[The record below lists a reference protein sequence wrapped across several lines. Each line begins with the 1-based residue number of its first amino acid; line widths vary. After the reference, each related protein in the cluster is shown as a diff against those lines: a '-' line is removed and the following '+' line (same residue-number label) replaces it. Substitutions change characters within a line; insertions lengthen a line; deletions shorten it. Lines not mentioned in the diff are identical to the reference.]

1 MVNVLSLPD
10 DLLGRLAYP
19 EGWHDFQWWITLR
32 LGFQAP
38 EMGLTGPGERGLID
52 LNSNEGSVQACPDL
66 IWEIPVQKL
75 RGLPT
80 HGGRDMKE
88 RTERIMRRA
97 ACVMGAGKGTLVL
110 LMLAGAMI
118 SRQANAVDLPRNEA
132 GVTGS
137 FDTTLSV
144 GAAVRTGDRDDRLIG
159 LANGGSAYSINGDNG
174 NLNYDKGDLVSTNV
188 KVTHELLLEWKN
200 FGFFGRAFYFY
211 DHAVM
216 NRETDRTPLS
226 NDAEELV
233 GRDIVLRDAYV
244 SGDFDISGAPVS
256 VRAGNQ
262 VMSWGESVFIRNG
275 VNSINPVDASK
286 FRIAG
291 AELRDGLVPIPAI
304 NVKAGIGEN
313 LSFEAFY
320 QLAWVNTEIEP
331 EGTFFSTRDHVSPGG
346 RFAHLGFGLPGRAT
360 DDPPGSCATP
370 PICANVPRG
379 NDREAGDGGQFG
391 LALRYFS
398 PALNGTEFGL
408 YYARIHSRL
417 PLVSGRTGTLAGV
430 GAGDYA
436 GTMRYFREFPEDI
449 DIFGASFNTEIGATG
464 FALQGEVSYRRD
476 QPLQIDDVE
485 ILFSAL
491 SPLRNVPV
499 PQLARA
505 GAAFGQ
511 SQLGAR
517 GFDEEITGFRRKD
530 VVQAQ
535 MAVSKILGPRLGA
548 DGLIFLVEVGFTHV
562 RDMED
567 KSELRYDGPGTT
579 TSANPFFTAAGIQ
592 PATQDGGFADP
603 FSWGYRAIARATY
616 NNAIGPVNLTP
627 QVSFSHDVNG
637 TAPAPI
643 GNFVENRKTI
653 TLSIGANYL
662 NSWRASISYTNSFDG
677 GGFNLVNDRD
687 YLQFAA
693 SYSF

>member
-1 MVNVLSLPD
+1 
-10 DLLGRLAYP
+10 
-19 EGWHDFQWWITLR
+19 
-32 LGFQAP
+32 
-38 EMGLTGPGERGLID
+38 
-52 LNSNEGSVQACPDL
+52 
-66 IWEIPVQKL
+66 
-75 RGLPT
+75 
-80 HGGRDMKE
+80 MKE

-97 ACVMGAGKGTLVL
+97 ACAIGAGKGAVVL

-118 SRQANAVDLPRNEA
+118 ARPANAVDLPRSEA

-144 GAAVRTGDRDDRLIG
+144 GAAVRAGDRDDRLIG
-159 LANGGSAYSINGDNG
+159 VANGGSAYSINGDNG
-174 NLNYDKGDLVSTNV
+174 NLNYDKGDLVSANV

-211 DHAVM
+211 DQAVM
-216 NRETDRTPLS
+216 NRETERTPLS
-226 NDAEELV
+226 SDAEELV

-244 SGDFDISGAPVS
+244 SGDFDFSGAPVS

-275 VNSINPVDASK
+275 VNSINPVDVSK

-291 AELRDGLVPIPAI
+291 AEVRDGLVPIPAI
-304 NVKAGIGEN
+304 NVKAGIGGN

-346 RFAHLGFGLPGRAT
+346 RLAYLGFGLPGRAT
-360 DDPPGSCATP
+360 DDPPGPCASP
-370 PICANVPRG
+370 PICANVPRAG
-379 NDREAGDGGQFG
+379 DREARDGGQFG

-398 PALNGTEFGL
+398 PALNGAEFGF
-408 YYARIHSRL
+408 YFTRIHSRL
-417 PLVSGRTGTLAGV
+417 PVVSGRTGTVTGV
-430 GAGDYA
+430 AVAGDYA

-449 DIFGASFNTEIGATG
+449 DIYGASFNTEIGATG
-464 FALQGEVSYRRD
+464 FALQGEVSYRRG

-491 SPLRNVPV
+491 SPLRAVDPR
-499 PQLARA
+499 L
-505 GAAFGQ
+505 AAFGQ
-511 SQLGAR
+511 SQLGPR

-548 DGLIFLVEVGFTHV
+548 NGLVFLVEAGFTHV

-567 KSELRYDGPGTT
+567 KSELRYDGPGTS
-579 TSANPFFTAAGIQ
+579 TSGNPFYTAAMIQ
-592 PATQDGGFADP
+592 PATQEDGFADP

-627 QVSFSHDVNG
+627 QISFSHDVNG

-653 TLSIGANYL
+653 TLSLGANYL
-662 NSWRASISYTNSFDG
+662 NSWRAGISYTNSFDG
-677 GGFNLVNDRD
+677 GGFNLLNDRD
-687 YLQFAA
+687 FLQFAV

>member
-1 MVNVLSLPD
+1 
-10 DLLGRLAYP
+10 
-19 EGWHDFQWWITLR
+19 
-32 LGFQAP
+32 
-38 EMGLTGPGERGLID
+38 
-52 LNSNEGSVQACPDL
+52 
-66 IWEIPVQKL
+66 
-75 RGLPT
+75 
-80 HGGRDMKE
+80 MKE

-97 ACVMGAGKGTLVL
+97 ACVMVAGKGTLVL

-118 SRQANAVDLPRNEA
+118 AQQANAVDLPRNEA

-144 GAAVRTGDRDDRLIG
+144 GAAVRAGDRDDRLIG

-174 NLNYDKGDLVSTNV
+174 NLNYDKGELVSANV

-244 SGDFDISGAPVS
+244 SGDFDVSGAPVS

-275 VNSINPVDASK
+275 VNSINPVDVSR

-320 QLAWVNTEIEP
+320 QLDWVNTEIEP

-346 RFAHLGFGLPGRAT
+346 RFAHLRFGLPGAAT
-360 DDPPGSCATP
+360 DDPPGPCANP
-370 PICANVPRG
+370 PICANVPRAD
-379 NDREAGDGGQFG
+379 DREAGDGGQFG
-391 LALRYFS
+391 LALRYFA

-417 PLVSGRTGTLAGV
+417 PLVSGRTGTPAGV
-430 GAGDYA
+430 FARDYA

-449 DIFGASFNTEIGATG
+449 EIFGASFNTEVGATG
-464 FALQGEVSYRRD
+464 FALQGEVSYRRG

-491 SPLRNVPV
+491 SPLSRISIPPGAPPPLVA
-499 PQLARA
+499 QFQGLKGA
-505 GAAFGQ
+505 GNAFGQ

-530 VVQAQ
+530 IVQAQ

-548 DGLIFLVEVGFTHV
+548 DGLIFLVEAGFTHV